1 MNHHQYNWTL
11 NKILK
16 NQTLNELHQDWLTEQ
31 KQIIKLYSHF
41 YKSKNHFIKWLKL
54 NEQHIITSNRL
65 SNYIHNNLNEDLTNP
80 HWIAWS
86 QKLNSQGRE
95 FATKLANY
103 ENIIIENW
111 KTISIFL
118 KDHNIQNYQRSFDLI
133 FRHKEHRL
141 SKDEEVLMSKISNIH
156 GGFETIFETL
166 TDSDIKFSP
175 AINSQGQ
182 VIPLTTIADV
192 TKNIKSKDRKLRET
206 TWINFN
212 KAFHAFESTL
222 TQTLYY
228 NYLMLN
234 TNAKIYKFKDYVSAV
249 AFEDEISANFILNL
263 YALISRFQPLAH
275 DYRIA
280 SMNKLKKMLHLN
292 VLKPWD
298 KNVELI
304 KININ
309 FSIEQAKELVLVA
322 LKPLGEEYL
331 AKVQEAFD
339 QQWISWLAKPN
350 KHTGA
355 YSIGG
360 TKGLEAYYISMN
372 FDNSLNSVSTIIH
385 ELGHS
390 MNSYYTNLHQKI
402 YTTNSIF
409 CAEIASIVNE
419 QLLYYCLLD
428 KYQADKKMKL
438 YVLDKM
444 LSNFFATTTRQIIF
458 SNFEFIMN
466 EKINNNE
473 PFTKETILKTY
484 QAMVQKYQ
492 GFINDEQK
500 SFNKEPYVYGL
511 STIFRISH
519 FYVGNFY
526 VYKYAVGQIVAII
539 VADAIYHG
547 DQTMLKKYFQFLSS
561 GSSLSPLNTIKLL
574 NIDLTSPKVFR
585 DAKQIVCSWIKKFK
599 QS

>member
-1 MNHHQYNWTL
+1 
-11 NKILK
+11 
-16 NQTLNELHQDWLTEQ
+16 
-31 KQIIKLYSHF
+31 
-41 YKSKNHFIKWLKL
+41 
-54 NEQHIITSNRL
+54 
-65 SNYIHNNLNEDLTNP
+65 
-80 HWIAWS
+80 
-86 QKLNSQGRE
+86 
-95 FATKLANY
+95 
-103 ENIIIENW
+103 
-111 KTISIFL
+111 
-118 KDHNIQNYQRSFDLI
+118 
-133 FRHKEHRL
+133 
-141 SKDEEVLMSKISNIH
+141 
-156 GGFETIFETL
+156 
-166 TDSDIKFSP
+166 
-175 AINSQGQ
+175 
-182 VIPLTTIADV
+182 
-192 TKNIKSKDRKLRET
+192 
-206 TWINFN
+206 
-212 KAFHAFESTL
+212 
-222 TQTLYY
+222 
-228 NYLMLN
+228 
-234 TNAKIYKFKDYVSAV
+234 
-249 AFEDEISANFILNL
+249 
-263 YALISRFQPLAH
+263 
-275 DYRIA
+275 
-280 SMNKLKKMLHLN
+280 
-292 VLKPWD
+292 
-298 KNVELI
+298 
-304 KININ
+304 
-309 FSIEQAKELVLVA
+309 
-322 LKPLGEEYL
+322 
-331 AKVQEAFD
+331 
-339 QQWISWLAKPN
+339 
-350 KHTGA
+350 
-355 YSIGG
+355 
-360 TKGLEAYYISMN
+360 
-372 FDNSLNSVSTIIH
+372 
-385 ELGHS
+385 

-585 DAKQIVCSWIKKFK
+585 DAKQIVCS
-599 QS
+599 